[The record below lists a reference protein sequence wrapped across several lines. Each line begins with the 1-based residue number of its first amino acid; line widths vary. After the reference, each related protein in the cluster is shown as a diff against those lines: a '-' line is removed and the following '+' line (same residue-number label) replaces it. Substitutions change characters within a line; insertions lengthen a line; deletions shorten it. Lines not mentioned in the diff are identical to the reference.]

1 MASIEQLKSE
11 ISRGGGLARPN
22 QFLVQLPSAE
32 SRALNILCTR
42 ASLPGKQIL
51 THDRRINMQFE
62 KVAYTFGVDDVSL
75 SFLLTND
82 YSAKVY
88 FDNWR
93 KKIINEETL
102 TVNYKTEYQ
111 ESVRIHQLKRPIA
124 PSINR
129 GGGSNRLD
137 VNIRED
143 TVYSVELIDA
153 FPTTLQAIEFTNELD
168 AIAEFTVQLS
178 YTNFRVIESPQG
190 LASVTINRPSTSV
203 EKARAQIRSQRQRF
217 EEDF

>member
-22 QFLVQLPSAE
+22 QFLVQLPSAD

-42 ASLPGKQIL
+42 ASLPGKQIQI
-51 THDRRINMQFE
+51 HERRINMKFE
-62 KVAYTFGVDDVSL
+62 KVAYGFAVDDVSL

-93 KKIINEETL
+93 KKILNEETL

-124 PSINR
+124 PSI
-129 GGGSNRLD
+129 
-137 VNIRED
+137 
-143 TVYSVELIDA
+143 
-153 FPTTLQAIEFTNELD
+153 
-168 AIAEFTVQLS
+168 
-178 YTNFRVIESPQG
+178 ESG
-190 LASVTINRPSTSV
+190 L
-203 EKARAQIRSQRQRF
+203 
-217 EEDF
+217 

>member
-22 QFLVQLPSAE
+22 QFLVQLPSAD

-42 ASLPGKQIL
+42 ASLPGKQIQI
-51 THDRRINMQFE
+51 HERRINMKFE
-62 KVAYTFGVDDVSL
+62 KVAYGFAVDDVSL

-93 KKIINEETL
+93 KKILNEETL

-153 FPTTLQAIEFTNELD
+153 FPTTLQSIEFTNDLD
-168 AIAEFTVQLS
+168 AIAEFTVQMS
-178 YTNFRVIESPQG
+178 YTNFRVIEKPQG
-190 LASVTINRPSTSV
+190 IASVTLNRPSTSV

>member
-22 QFLVQLPSAE
+22 QFLVQLPSAD

-42 ASLPGKQIL
+42 ASLPGKQIQI
-51 THDRRINMQFE
+51 HERRINMKFE
-62 KVAYTFGVDDVSL
+62 KVAYGFAVDDVSL

-153 FPTTLQAIEFTNELD
+153 FPTTLQSIEFTNDLD
-168 AIAEFTVQLS
+168 AIAEFTVQMS
-178 YTNFRVIESPQG
+178 YTNFRVIEKPQG
-190 LASVTINRPSTSV
+190 IASVTLNRPSTSV

>member
-203 EKARAQIRSQRQRF
+203 EKARAQR
-217 EEDF
+217 

>member
-1 MASIEQLKSE
+1 
-11 ISRGGGLARPN
+11 
-22 QFLVQLPSAE
+22 
-32 SRALNILCTR
+32 
-42 ASLPGKQIL
+42 
-51 THDRRINMQFE
+51 MQFE
-62 KVAYTFGVDDVSL
+62 RVAYTFGVDDVSL

-129 GGGSNRLD
+129 RGGSNRLD
-137 VNIRED
+137 INIRED

-168 AIAEFTVQLS
+168 AITEFTVQLS
-178 YTNFRVIESPQG
+178 YTNFRVIEKPQG
-190 LASVTINRPSTSV
+190 IASVTLNRPSTSV
-203 EKARAQIRSQRQRF
+203 EKARAQIRSQIERF
-217 EEDF
+217 DEDF

>member
-22 QFLVQLPSAE
+22 QFLVQLPSAD

-129 GGGSNRLD
+129 GGGSNSLD
-137 VNIRED
+137 INIRED

-203 EKARAQIRSQRQRF
+203 EKARAQR
-217 EEDF
+217 

>member
-42 ASLPGKQIL
+42 ASLPGKQIQ
-51 THDRRINMQFE
+51 THERRINMKFE
-62 KVAYTFGVDDVSL
+62 KVAYGFAVDDVSL

-93 KKIINEETL
+93 KKILNEETL

-129 GGGSNRLD
+129 GGGSNSLD
-137 VNIRED
+137 INIRED

-190 LASVTINRPSTSV
+190 LASVTINSPSTSV
-203 EKARAQIRSQRQRF
+203 ERARAQIRSQIERF
-217 EEDF
+217 DEDF

>member
-129 GGGSNRLD
+129 GGGSNSLD
-137 VNIRED
+137 INIRED

-203 EKARAQIRSQRQRF
+203 EKARAQR
-217 EEDF
+217 